1 MKIVVTGPVCSD
13 KYFGGVATF
22 TEGLADGFKL
32 SGDEVIILT
41 DYSNKKYTLNG
52 VEILAVSEEIARKKF
67 KTHKDIAKKIN
78 EIKPDFVVSSLEYGL
93 ANNKLDKSIKT
104 IHYLHGF
111 PSLQRGF
118 LKNFFVEHITRY
130 IANRSSYVLANS
142 KLTQQM
148 NSEKFKTHAK
158 DIVNVAVG
166 YEFLNMLDR
175 VNNDIKC
182 VLNSDEKHVLYT
194 GRLVKDKNVDC
205 IIKGFAKLNEKG
217 VVLDIVGGGPLKE
230 ELIDLSKDL
239 SVNVVFHEKVS
250 QETVVKYYRDSK
262 VFISLNPEEPY
273 GIVYPEALA
282 CNTNIVCPNRG
293 GQMDTLVNYKERV
306 EFVEPFSEESVAKGI
321 ENALVK
327 ENKPFDKQYIYD
339 NFSYSKAAI
348 EIKDIYINKIK

>member
-1 MKIVVTGPVCSD
+1 MKIIVTGPVCSD

-32 SGDEVIILT
+32 NGDEVTILT
-41 DYSNKKYTLNG
+41 DYSNKERTLNG
-52 VEILAVSEEIARKKF
+52 VEIIAVSDDVARKKM
-67 KTHKDIAKKIN
+67 KTHKDIANKIN

-93 ANNKLDKSIKT
+93 ANNKLNKNIKT

-118 LKNFFVEHITRY
+118 FKNFFVEHITKY

-142 KLTQQM
+142 KLTQKM
-148 NSEKFKTHAK
+148 NEQRFKTYAK
-158 DIVNVAVG
+158 DVVNVAVG

-175 VNNDIKC
+175 VNSDMTR
-182 VLNSDEKHVLYT
+182 VLSADEKHVLYT

-205 IIKGFAKLNEKG
+205 IIKGFAKIKEKN
-217 VVLDIVGGGPLKE
+217 VVLDIVGDGPLKE
-230 ELIDLSKDL
+230 ELQELAKELEI
-239 SVNVVFHEKVS
+239 NVVFHKKVS

-273 GIVYPEALA
+273 GIVYPEALS

-293 GQMDTLVNYKERV
+293 GQMDTLVNYKNRV
-306 EFVEPFSEESVAKGI
+306 EFVEPFDAQSVANGI
-321 ENALVK
+321 ENALKK
-327 ENKPFDKQYIYD
+327 ENEPFEREYIYD
-339 NFSYSKAAI
+339 NFSYSKAAV
-348 EIKDIYINKIK
+348 EIKNIYLNKIK